1 MPKKIVTLFLL
12 LSVIVGRE
20 LFLDGS
26 FATHDDLQVMRLFQM
41 HMCLSDGQ
49 IPCRYLSEMGFGY
62 GQPTFNYY
70 SAFPYYLGAFFN
82 LLNISYLTT
91 VKLLYFLNLF
101 LAGCFFYKFAR
112 SHLSSVASFIAASAF
127 VLVPYRAV
135 DIFVRGALAEITALT
150 LLPLLLYSFYKLSK
164 EPKLSNTLFSSVI
177 LFFFLTTH
185 NLTTLISLPLI
196 IVYLLYLCLKNTSSL
211 KHSFLASS
219 LGVGLSAFFLL
230 PVLFERNLINMAG
243 LTSGY
248 LDFHSHFSSLSQLF
262 FDLSWPFEAKP
273 SAFIGVIPSIVLF
286 TSPLTIYFSKKRILP
301 ILFLLLT
308 LVFLFMSHAKS
319 SFIWESLPFLS
330 FVQFPWRFLGLVM
343 FGSAFLAGFLLDAIP
358 ARFVKVSALVIFTVL
373 LILFLPL
380 TRFESHDYFAT
391 DSTILS
397 GKSLVIQSGGGVADY
412 LPVSSKKIPNKP
424 SPQTPSTITGTADI
438 KKFEKR
444 TNYFVIDLEVFS
456 ASADVVIPLTY
467 FPNWRV
473 YPDGSLSPL
482 PLTFDNQYGL
492 ITVIVPKGKHTLQGF
507 FENTPLRQIGN
518 TISIISLSIII
529 LLYLRSKQTD
539 A

>member
-1 MPKKIVTLFLL
+1 MPKTIILFFLI
-12 LSVIVGRE
+12 LSLIVGRE
-20 LFLDGS
+20 LFLSGS

-41 HMCLSDGQ
+41 HKCLSDGQ

-70 SAFPYYLGAFFN
+70 SAFPYYVGAFFN
-82 LLNISYLTT
+82 LLNLSFLTT

-112 SHLSSVASFIAASAF
+112 YHLSNIASIVAASAF
-127 VLVPYRAV
+127 ILMPYRAV

-150 LLPLLLYSFYKLSK
+150 LLPLLLFSYYKLSK
-164 EPKLSNTLFSSVI
+164 EPKTSNALFSSVI

-196 IVYLLYLCLKNTSSL
+196 IVYLLYLYFKNTSFL
-211 KHSFLASS
+211 KHLLLALL
-219 LGVGLSAFFLL
+219 LGTGLSGFFII
-230 PVLFERNLINMAG
+230 PVLFERNLINMTG

-248 LDFHSHFSSLSQLF
+248 LDFRSHFSSLSQIV
-262 FDLSWPFEAKP
+262 FDLSWPYEAKP
-273 SAFIGVIPSIVLF
+273 SVFIGVIQILVIIL
-286 TSPLTIYFSKKRILP
+286 SPLPIIFSKKRSLP
-301 ILFLLLT
+301 ILFLLMT
-308 LVFLFMSHAKS
+308 LFFLFMAHAKS
-319 SFIWESLPFLS
+319 SFIWESLHFLS

-343 FGSAFLAGFLLDAIP
+343 FGSAFLAGSLLDVIP
-358 ARFVKVSALVIFTVL
+358 ARFAKVSALTIFVVL
-373 LILFLPL
+373 LISFLPL
-380 TRFESHDYFAT
+380 TSFKSHDLSAT

-412 LPVSSKKIPNKP
+412 LPISSPMVP
-424 SPQTPSTITGTADI
+424 SSPADALPSILSGTVDI

-444 TNYFVIDLEVFS
+444 TNYYALDLEVFS

-467 FPNWRV
+467 YPNWRV
-473 YPDGSLSPL
+473 YSDGSFSPL
-482 PLTFDNQYGL
+482 HTTYDNQYGL
-492 ITVIVPKGKHTLQGF
+492 ITVTVPKGKHSLQGF
-507 FENTPLRQIGN
+507 FENTPFRQVGN
-518 TISIISLSIII
+518 SFSVISFSLII
-529 LLYLRSKQTD
+529 LLYLKHKY